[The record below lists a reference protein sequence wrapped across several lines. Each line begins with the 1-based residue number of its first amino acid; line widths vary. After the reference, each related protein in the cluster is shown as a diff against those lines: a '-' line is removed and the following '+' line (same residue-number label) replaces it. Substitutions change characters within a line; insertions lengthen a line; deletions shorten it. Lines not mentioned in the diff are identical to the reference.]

1 MSSTSINAAGVQ
13 YVRDHLAHIPR
24 PDRAAEHA
32 IEQWLSAQ
40 GVNLL
45 PDQIDAVTLHL
56 RPDSAAGYQAA
67 VVQRVS
73 LTQALLMNWQGESN
87 NDIFGALFKAPWAG
101 NLPGDGPITLVD
113 QLAPRPLGHTGAW
126 YEVFNGLFRH
136 TEPARYDHST
146 LLDIR
151 AEALQRHIE
160 ALDFHARYT
169 ASLDAFWHAHLAT
182 HRLCCKLNFIAA
194 CNKQVSE
201 NSLSDAARKLAWRA
215 AGLTPRGSGL
225 RLSTLSIYGYA
236 ATDLL
241 YIHDIDSALTVL
253 YVPGNSAPLLE
264 FASEDLLKDWVGQQC
279 RSPAKRQ
286 ALKQHFRLADG
297 PQGVDFSGL
306 DTALEG
312 LGAYPLNHR
321 LPPEH
326 GFFNDDGT
334 WPPRTYV
341 NYRPRKYNP
350 RITGDLFQAL
360 AERQRQRTY
369 DDADFIITRN
379 SEVTRSRW
387 ASYLNSTLNLLAP
400 VTFVVPGLAPLLALG
415 GIVQLGLGLDQ
426 AINGKTLEDKEQGI
440 GNIAYGLFNAAPLA
454 VHAAAS
460 GDKLFSFKSGE
471 FVSLSRINEQW
482 GYPLS
487 PVDPPRLPE
496 LEGAPFFEPAE
507 APAAPVGHPQPSY
520 PVRRALDWT
529 ARTESIRGWEE
540 VDEYSVEVDLVYDI
554 ETDLFIKKTDLNS
567 VIPIYYHSR
576 AGERFIQRADPEVRP
591 VTHQMRRETLRSLD
605 VDLSLPVEIPLSPG
619 NLRPIPKTI
628 SSLWVGDKTL
638 SPALLNNLAKNSE
651 RLQQS
656 EYRYRLFLSNA
667 NSQAYAQNLQRL
679 RAKAPGLIVETL
691 EEQPFFQTFKESEIF
706 EQYLAALDGN
716 GGVATNYSSASDV
729 LRYPMLYEQGGL
741 YMDVDDELLAAG
753 SSRRTYLGAGT
764 AVVEPIDAVELATT
778 EEGLLLQPPICNRLL
793 DMRHQFNTSM
803 IGSHPRNPTL
813 RAISR
818 EMHLRYQA
826 DPHFYRARPSRLD
839 DPSAFHAYA
848 RRLSRLTGPAL
859 LTDMVDRLLPDLY
872 RMRQIEK
879 MIKLPMI
886 NGHNFLDLEQW
897 QVAERRLMPLRRIA
911 AVGST
916 QSWATH

>member
-1 MSSTSINAAGVQ
+1 MSSTPINPAGVQ
-13 YVRDHLAHIPR
+13 YVRDHLANIPR
-24 PDRAAEHA
+24 PDRAAERA
-32 IEQWLSAQ
+32 IEQWLSTQ
-40 GVNLL
+40 GVKL
-45 PDQIDAVTLHL
+45 PPDRIDVVTLHL
-56 RPDSAAGYQAA
+56 HPDSAAGYQAA
-67 VVQRVS
+67 VAQRVS
-73 LTQALLMNWQGESN
+73 LTQALLMNWQGESD
-87 NDIFGALFKAPWAG
+87 NDIFGALFKTPWAG
-101 NLPGDGPITLVD
+101 TLPGDGPITLVD
-113 QLAPRPLGHTGAW
+113 RLDPQPLGHTGAW
-126 YEVFNGLFRH
+126 YEVFNGLFRR

-146 LLDIR
+146 LLDLR

-169 ASLDAFWHAHLAT
+169 ASLDAFWQAQLAN

-194 CNKQVSE
+194 CNKQVGE

-264 FASEDLLKDWVGQQC
+264 FASENLLKDWVGQQC
-279 RSPAKRQ
+279 KSPARRQ

-297 PQGVDFSGL
+297 PQGIDFSGL

-312 LGAYPLNHR
+312 LGAYPLNHS

-341 NYRPRKYNP
+341 NYRPGKYNP

-369 DDADFIITRN
+369 DDADFIITSN
-379 SEVTRSRW
+379 GEVTKSRW
-387 ASYLNSTLNLLAP
+387 AGYLNCTLNLLAP

-426 AINGKTLEDKEQGI
+426 AINGKTLRDKNEGL

-460 GDKLFSFKSGE
+460 GGKLFSFKSGE

-487 PVDPPRLPE
+487 PMDAPRLPE
-496 LEGAPFFEPAE
+496 LDGAPFFEAGD
-507 APAAPVGHPQPSY
+507 APAAPVGPPQPYY
-520 PVRRALDWT
+520 PVSRTLDWT
-529 ARTESIRGWEE
+529 ARTESISGWEE
-540 VDEYSVEVDLVYDI
+540 VDEYSIQVDLVYDL
-554 ETDLFIKKTDLNS
+554 EADLFIKKADLNS
-567 VIPIYYHSR
+567 VSPTYYQSR
-576 AGERFIQRADPEVRP
+576 ADERFLQRVNPDARP
-591 VTHQMRRETLRSLD
+591 VTNQMRRETLRVLD
-605 VDLSLPVEIPLSPG
+605 VDLSLPVQIPVRPG

-638 SPALLNNLAKNSE
+638 SPALLDNLARNSE

-656 EYRYRLFLSNA
+656 AYRYRLFLSNA
-667 NSQAYAQNLQRL
+667 NPQAYAQNLQLL

-691 EEQPFFQTFKESEIF
+691 EEQAFFRAFQESENF
-706 EQYLAALDGN
+706 AQYQAAIDGN

-753 SSRRTYLGAGT
+753 STRRTYLGADT
-764 AVVEPIDAVELATT
+764 AVVEPIDTVELAAT
-778 EEGLLLQPPICNRLL
+778 EEGLLLQPPICNHLL
-793 DMRHQFNTSM
+793 DMRHQFNSSM
-803 IGSHPRNPTL
+803 IGSHPGNPTL

-826 DPHFYRARPSRLD
+826 DPHFYSARPSRLD
-839 DPSAFHAYA
+839 DPAAFHDYA
-848 RRLSRLTGPAL
+848 SRLSRLTGPAL

-886 NGHNFLDLEQW
+886 NGHNFLDIEQW
-897 QVAERRLMPLRRIA
+897 QVAERSLMPLRRIA